1 MPLKV
6 TLEEGK
12 ELPERQEMQAIV
24 TSHEQ
29 SAFDFRQTL

>member
-1 MPLKV
+1 MLLKV

-12 ELPERQEMQAIV
+12 ELPGRQEMQAIV

-29 SAFDFRQTL
+29 SAFYLRQTL